1 MPLPSLTH
9 LQSLAISLLLEQ
21 PGAGRLLRQ
30 RLKEHG
36 VRQSGPA
43 FYQFMA
49 GLEDAGLVE
58 GRYEQQIVKGQ
69 IIRER
74 HYQVLANGRRALKD
88 VQDFYSSR
96 LPVPTRSLGHAR

>member
-1 MPLPSLTH
+1 MSLPSLTH
-9 LQSLAISLLLEQ
+9 LQALAISLLLEQ
-21 PGAGRLLRQ
+21 PGAGRVLRQ
-30 RLKEHG
+30 RLKEQG

-49 GLEDAGLVE
+49 GLEDAGLVQ

-74 HYQVLANGRRALKD
+74 HYEVQASGRRALKE
-88 VQDFYSSR
+88 VRDFYSSR
-96 LPVPTRSLGHAR
+96 APIRAPLGNEA